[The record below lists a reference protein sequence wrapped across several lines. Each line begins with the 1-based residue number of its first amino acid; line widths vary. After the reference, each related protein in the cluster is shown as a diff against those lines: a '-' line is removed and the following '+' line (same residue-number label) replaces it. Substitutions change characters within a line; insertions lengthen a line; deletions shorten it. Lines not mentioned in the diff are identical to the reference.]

1 MRALVV
7 RRYGPPQNLEI
18 QQAPDPQPKPG
29 EALIRVRAI
38 GVNFADLLQRM
49 GLYPTGPKP
58 PFVPGLE
65 LAGVVERIGD
75 PAKSAEATGF
85 RVGDAVIA
93 LMPSGAYAEWAVA
106 PVKQIFRV
114 PPGISFEDAAAIP
127 VNYLTAYHAMFTLG
141 NLQPGERV
149 LIHAAA
155 GGVGIAAI
163 QLARQRGVITFGVA
177 GPTKQDF
184 LRKLGVDHPIDYERS
199 DFVDVVQK
207 YAPGGIELAMDPIGG
222 KSFQRSFDCL
232 GPDGRLMV
240 YGFSAAAAST
250 SNKKDFLLG
259 AKAYFETPRFHPLKL
274 LEKGVGVIGVNLG
287 ALQQRP
293 AVLRHELDELFRM
306 YAAGQ
311 IRPVIAKKFLLE
323 QGVDAHQYIHAR
335 KNVGKVILALK

>member
-7 RRYGPPQNLEI
+7 RRYGPPENLEI
-18 QQAPDPQPKPG
+18 QQAPDPQPRPG

-49 GLYPTGPKP
+49 GLYRVGPKP
-58 PFVPGLE
+58 PFVPGME
-65 LAGVVERIGD
+65 LAGVVERMGD
-75 PAKSAEATGF
+75 PAKSAESAGF
-85 RVGDAVIA
+85 RVGDAVIG
-93 LMPSGAYAEWAVA
+93 LMPSGAYAEWAVV

-114 PPGISFEDAAAIP
+114 PAGISFEDAAAIP

-141 NLQPGERV
+141 NLQAGERMLV
-149 LIHAAA
+149 HGAA

-163 QLARQRGVITFGVA
+163 QLARQRGVITFGTA

-184 LRKLGVDHPIDYERS
+184 LRRLGVDHPIDYERS
-199 DFVDVVQK
+199 DFVEVVEK
-207 YAPGGIELAMDPIGG
+207 YAPSGIELALDPIGG
-222 KSFQRSFDCL
+222 KSFRRSFDCL

-240 YGFSAAAAST
+240 YGFSAAAAPSG
-250 SNKKDFLLG
+250 KKDFLLG
-259 AKAYFETPRFHPLKL
+259 AKAYFQTPRFHPLKL
-274 LEKGVGVIGVNLG
+274 LEKGVGVIGVNLN

-311 IRPVIAKKFLLE
+311 IKPVIAKKFLLE
-323 QGVDAHQYIHAR
+323 QGADAHQYIHAR